1 MNCSRFSFRFPSAR
15 RWGLALMLGIAS
27 AVAPHAGR
35 AQVVT
40 PTPYQSPLFHA
51 GGAPADAADGTGLLP
66 LYSQLQGTPTG
77 LFPAGA
83 SGVPTQIPSF
93 LLGAYD
99 PTQPPS
105 TIGKYYPDHFADG
118 SIYSWSAP
126 FVFIPQ
132 SASTVTVDD
141 SFGAPT
147 AGPPPTSGFTVS
159 PTAGGFVPITGAPGT
174 SGDLPA
180 ATATGGEYYRLPPK
194 ISGTA
199 AWTLTAAAAGSY
211 SLYFH
216 IPDNIADSAGAIEA
230 RSNLVQYVVKTSGA
244 FAQTQTATVSQ
255 TEANSAQFLAGPF
268 QLAQYDTVTVTL
280 QRDATHNQAT
290 TADYLVADSMT
301 LQASIGDVQS
311 TPTAINASAFPA
323 DFAGA
328 NLKYWGIYVAPSAS
342 GAQTTGSTT
351 AGGGNAPPDTT
362 GGAAP
367 GATKILHYG
376 FGNTT
381 STQPDGTPVDANHR
395 IRQLVFFGRQEPS
408 TGSAVRVDDSSGT
421 PSFTTPTG
429 TWNRVTYVAGPP
441 VVNPGAASA
450 TNLEYL
456 VTGAANGGSNATA
469 QWTLTAPGN
478 GAYFLSVH
486 LPGLN
491 TGEKRITDAAY
502 GVTVTRAGA
511 VISTTTPTTT
521 PTLNQATQFGDVLL
535 PSGSL
540 PLLAGDVVT
549 VTLGNGT
556 GNTGAAG
563 LDVVADSITLTSGT
577 GHGAIYC
584 VDGFNGAVVWRYET
598 AASAAGA
605 SAPVFSSPAVVKI
618 NVMTSPG
625 DPNASTA
632 VPPTY
637 ENKLVVIVGDN
648 NGLVYCLDAIGHG
661 DGTSNSQAV
670 DPNTGQP
677 ITLPQPGYGTLGASP
692 INPAG
697 RPAPVD
703 AKGYAPHVGT
713 TNAYWVYR
721 PDATMPKYVA
731 GDGKT
736 GTAGTVKAVADRNPL
751 SDLPVPSAFGTA
763 SPTVFVDPSVAP
775 AAAGTNYTTPPTN
788 ATVYV
793 GNSNGVLYALDAL
806 GVLINAGTAA
816 QYAASGDT
824 FNASQD
830 IRRARNVFPQ
840 VATDAVAPT
849 CQPRW
854 WFTLRGG
861 NAALATSASAADF
874 ESAPALHVTA
884 VSNGATPPVI
894 AYTPRV
900 FIGSAHEQ
908 ESTSNVGRLYALN
921 GLLGPAGNSGRN
933 LLPGTLNY
941 NVAQRPQTSP
951 TDTADWSFPDA
962 YGTDTYT
969 TGLSSNKKPR
979 PALGN
984 ITGSPVVFTDTNE
997 GTATRKTR
1005 VYFAANVGLEVP
1017 KGSTGK
1023 TPAPRPDAAQTGRV
1037 WAVNLDGSVGTTT
1050 GTTLTSTATTTN
1062 AWAYPSAWDPNDAT
1076 KDTSPEPS
1084 TPIGAFLHATPSI
1097 GVVQFPLVISNGDS
1111 TLYGHTDASGND
1123 VKGRSVPM
1131 LYVASRGVNDTALY
1145 ALDIDGK
1152 DDSAAAA
1159 LPAAGADKLIYRQIS
1174 PDGAIYQS
1182 SPALVTNPSASGGNG
1197 GAVFVTAGN
1206 TLYDFSATP
1215 ISNPISTEAFPL
1227 VRENRA
1233 FTGFGPLSSPTLS
1246 AADTTDL
1253 PVTTT
1258 TATNPTAFA
1267 YPTNAVD
1274 WVYCGDT
1281 STGLC
1286 HGITPYD
1293 TTYAGQTNLGG
1304 ILPADFGGVST
1315 IDLSSSLRSY
1325 LVSDANAG
1333 STKYGDG
1340 LDKTSSALPVYEWG
1354 QNVYI
1359 RFANVVPPGRVP
1371 ANYVHDQGNTA
1382 AASPANLV
1390 KYYGDGGPVE
1400 FDLSD
1405 TTSGDPADH
1414 ATVPAVLVTALPAKT
1429 LPADGFIARTDTDTD
1444 NNLIDGE
1451 APPTQWIA
1459 AYTYAIGD
1467 GSARRNT
1474 PGGQRQVIN
1483 ARQIVHVFTY
1493 DGTAFTDT
1501 GATVTLA
1508 ASTTN
1513 GGPKSVFDPATG
1525 KYTFGPNPIQD
1536 SIQPVEQ
1543 PKFGILN
1550 PIGLRAGGLP
1560 LSLNN
1565 TPVTNAAEIGDEVG
1579 PFRGI
1584 KSNTQPLLDGTDPLA
1599 LEALANG
1606 NDIPVAAPTSTTGGG
1621 KKGGGGIGNPTQR
1634 LASAAAAPA
1643 TTHHTVVTATGL
1655 IPHNGGGDNSDFSTN
1670 APPTGTL
1677 GNADARGLS
1686 ALNFGSPD
1694 QPYAADVF
1702 DRSALGLVGKS
1713 LSLKMY
1719 TPNGAGGGLF
1729 WNDNTPNTTGHDSVV
1744 NFLPW
1749 ETPPATYRVGQA
1761 NTSPDYP
1768 DIASQN
1774 VTATLYPQG
1783 GGGGDLGSDGV
1794 TPTVATPG
1802 ATLQGRTVYASPLQV
1817 HVNVPHYQPANQQ
1830 LYDKTTAGGG
1840 YSAVGEIS
1848 PSGIVSASDTVFP
1861 MGYVTTK
1868 RIYAANI
1875 SGRFQDGTAYRDIRV
1890 YTGVPIDM
1898 STSIANP
1905 TTDIGKVP
1913 GAFGIQLGPFSP
1925 IGEFTPYN
1933 TATFAQNYQPV
1944 TANNNGNV
1952 NLLNVH
1958 FDQQYYAQG
1967 PNNTLVSTP
1976 LMLVASALDPLSAIP
1991 AYDTTGVTGPR
2002 SATFNSVAEL
2012 PFLVRSSLDPDLVAA
2027 YGINPGIAADARLKA
2042 FYPSA
2047 TFHKPLPG
2055 SDTPTVLTVPDVPA
2069 VNTAGPPFS
2078 LYLTADKPVIVA
2090 GKVSAVDN
2098 NPKSPTYNLFIPATA
2113 PPFVSVGIPF
2123 GTPVGT
2129 YSQTLRL
2136 FEGRDVSGYTTYNT
2150 GSGSYNPLYP
2160 PQYGGSVG
2168 GLVAPTSTPDSIL
2181 YPGLQPLSTTGT
2193 VVKATVLEDRMTD
2206 GNTAG
2211 ALPQGD
2217 TTPAGTNAANNPI
2230 STPDFAPAAFRDP
2243 ASGQLSLYW
2252 TSGRLGGG
2260 NYGIYG
2266 AEGPFKAGNGTTS
2279 GYYYPNDAAHNWW
2292 YSIGGYSGTA
2302 STTSYL
2308 PVLPAGG
2315 QPTGTHS
2322 GLTVAQDP
2330 ATNSPSVYAFD
2341 VNVSGTMPYNNT
2353 LYSYTVT
2360 PATGAFT
2367 SSLPI
2372 TNDSSQV
2379 KYGVKGLSTKG
2390 SGFTN
2395 NLWAFWTAST
2405 RGRTAIYYNSQSSA
2419 GTWIPASG
2427 APTAGLL
2434 PIPAGLTAVADAG
2447 PILLNAPVVGTN
2459 GTATLQP
2466 TLEVTYSGTGP
2477 DGGVNLY
2484 AGRYQPDAVTA
2495 SKLDPVPFPQVTEI
2509 LAAQPGG
2516 WFQARD
2522 VAWSRTSALNVY
2534 AQSTVGNVTSTTPLL
2549 YDARGKPLFSRAVF
2563 DRASGLLVL
2572 TGVPVPLI
2580 GAANG
2585 APQSTTNTLYVDAS
2599 TGRIRFSPALLT
2611 TPGTP
2616 NQNFIGLRATFTPLV
2631 RRITVDTRA
2640 DTGVT
2645 TFLDT
2650 ALKTNDGPGLTDVE
2664 TDRRWYFWRKSAV
2677 STDTHSATIYDKT
2690 QRLTVYLPTPIALS
2704 GTPAKPVVTVML
2716 GTTDISAFVD
2726 VDYSRGR
2733 IYFPISAGG
2742 TYTEGQ
2748 AATVT
2753 YTDATGTSK
2762 TVTDNVYWQDE
2773 IRAGDL
2779 TATPNGS
2786 ADGIAHSVDYAVPID
2801 TVVNENNVAAFLDP
2815 YAGVASEHKVWLFW
2829 NSTRNGTADIYTE
2842 TINPRFAP

>member
-429 TWNRVTYVAGPP
+429 TWNRVTYAAGPP

-456 VTGAANGGSNATA
+456 ETAPANGGSSATA
-469 QWTLTAPGN
+469 QWTLPAPGN

-511 VISTTTPTTT
+511 VISTTTTT
-521 PTLNQATQFGDVLL
+521 LSQATQFGDVLL

-556 GNTGAAG
+556 GNTGATG

-625 DPNASTA
+625 DPNANPVVA
-632 VPPTY
+632 PTY

-721 PDATMPKYVA
+721 PDATMPK
-731 GDGKT
+731 DLT
-736 GTAGTVKAVADRNPL
+736 TKAPRLDPADPTHKRILRLPDR
-751 SDLPVPSAFGTA
+751 DLPVPVAFGTA

-775 AAAGTNYTTPPTN
+775 AAAGTTYTTPPTN

-874 ESAPALHVTA
+874 ESAPALHITA

-984 ITGSPVVFTDTNE
+984 ITGSPVVFTDVNE
-997 GTATRKTR
+997 GTAARKTR

-1050 GTTLTSTATTTN
+1050 GTTAVTSTATTTN

-1097 GVVQFPLVISNGDS
+1097 GVVQFPLVISNGDT
-1111 TLYGHTDASGND
+1111 TLYGHTDASGSD

-1152 DDSAAAA
+1152 DDSTAATT
-1159 LPAAGADKLIYRQIS
+1159 PGGAGADKLIYRQIS

-1215 ISNPISTEAFPL
+1215 ISNPIPTEAFPL

-1267 YPTNAVD
+1267 YLTNAVD

-1315 IDLSSSLRSY
+1315 IDLSSALRSY

-1333 STKYGDG
+1333 STKYTDR
-1340 LDKTSSALPVYEWG
+1340 LDNGSTALPVYEWG

-1414 ATVPAVLVTALPAKT
+1414 ATVPAVLVTALAAKT

-1513 GGPKSVFDPATG
+1513 GGPKSVVDPKTG
-1525 KYTFGPNPIQD
+1525 NSTFGPTPIQN

-1579 PFRGI
+1579 PFRGVA
-1584 KSNTQPLLDGTDPLA
+1584 SLLDSSDTYA

-1634 LASAAAAPA
+1634 LASAVAAPT

-1655 IPHNGGGDNSDFSTN
+1655 IPHNGGGDNSDFT
-1670 APPTGTL
+1670 AAATLPTGTL
-1677 GNADARGLS
+1677 GNTDPRGLS
-1686 ALNFGSPD
+1686 APPPGLSATNFGSPD

-1729 WNDNTPNTTGHDSVV
+1729 WNDNTQNTTGHDSVV

-1774 VTATLYPQG
+1774 VTATLYPRG

-1794 TPTVATPG
+1794 MPTVATPG
-1802 ATLQGRTVYASPLQV
+1802 ATLQRRTVYASPLQV
-1817 HVNVPHYQPANQQ
+1817 HVSVPHHQPANQQ
-1830 LYDKTTAGGG
+1830 LYDKTAAGGG

-1913 GAFGIQLGPFSP
+1913 GAFGIQVSQYPGYKDTAAN
-1925 IGEFTPYN
+1925 IGFTPYN
-1933 TATFAQNYQPV
+1933 ATFAQNYQPV
-1944 TANNNGNV
+1944 TVNNNGNV

-1958 FDQQYYAQG
+1958 FDQQYYGQG
-1967 PNNTLVSTP
+1967 ANNTPVAMPLV
-1976 LMLVASALDPLSAIP
+1976 LIASALDPLSAIP
-1991 AYDTTGVTGPR
+1991 AYDTAGVTGPP
-2002 SATFNSVAEL
+2002 ATGTL
-2012 PFLVRSSLDPDLVAA
+2012 PFLVRSSLDTDLVGEGRN
-2027 YGINPGIAADARLKA
+2027 YHLTGVNDPSTGLPLQNLYPG
-2042 FYPSA
+2042 S
-2047 TFHKPLPG
+2047 TFHKPRAG
-2055 SDTPTVLTVPDVPA
+2055 TDAPTVLTVPDVPA
-2069 VNTAGPPFS
+2069 DGTSPFYIPS
-2078 LYLTADKPVIVA
+2078 ATQPHATTNVADVA
-2090 GKVSAVDN
+2090 
-2098 NPKSPTYNLFIPATA
+2098 A
-2113 PPFVSVGIPF
+2113 PPYVSVAVPF

-2160 PQYGGSVG
+2160 PQYGGSIG
-2168 GLVAPTSTPDSIL
+2168 GLAAPTSTPDSIL

-2266 AEGPFKAGNGTTS
+2266 AEGPFKASNGTTS

-2330 ATNSPSVYAFD
+2330 AGNSPSFYAFD
-2341 VNVSGTMPYNNT
+2341 VDVNGTAPYNNT
-2353 LYSYTVT
+2353 LYQYTVN
-2360 PATGAFT
+2360 PSTGALT

-2379 KYGVKGLSTKG
+2379 KYGVKGLSTNF
-2390 SGFTN
+2390 SNT
-2395 NLWAFWTAST
+2395 LWAFWTAST
-2405 RGRTAIYYNSQSSA
+2405 RGRTAVYYNSLSSA
-2419 GTWIPASG
+2419 GTWVPASG
-2427 APTAGLL
+2427 APTSSLL
-2434 PIPAGLTAVADAG
+2434 PIPAGLTAVADAS
-2447 PILLNAPVVGTN
+2447 PTLLSAPVTIGPA
-2459 GTATLQP
+2459 TAPVTVLAP
-2466 TLEVTYSGTGP
+2466 IIEVTYSGTAP

-2484 AGRYQPDAVTA
+2484 AGRYHPDSATA

-2522 VAWSRTSALNVY
+2522 VAWSRTGALNIY
-2534 AQSTVGNVTSTTPLL
+2534 AQYTVGGGTSTTPLL
-2549 YDARGKPLFSRAVF
+2549 YDAMGKPLFSRAVF

-2611 TPGTP
+2611 TPATP

-2650 ALKTNDGPGLTDVE
+2650 AQKSNDGPGLNNVE
-2664 TDRRWYFWRKSAV
+2664 ADRRWYFWRKSAV

-2690 QRLTVYLPTPIALS
+2690 QRLTVYLPTPIAVG
-2704 GTPAKPVVTVML
+2704 GTPAKPTVTVMI

-2733 IYFPISAGG
+2733 IYFPINAGG
-2742 TYTEGQ
+2742 AYTEGQ
-2748 AATVT
+2748 PATVT

-2762 TVTDNVYWQDE
+2762 TFTDNVYWQDE

-2815 YAGVASEHKVWLFW
+2815 QASATVEHKVWLFW

>member
-429 TWNRVTYVAGPP
+429 TWNRVTYAAGPP

-469 QWTLTAPGN
+469 QWTLPAPGN

-491 TGEKRITDAAY
+491 TGEKRISDAAY
-502 GVTVTRAGA
+502 TVTVTRAGT
-511 VISTTTPTTT
+511 VISTTTTT
-521 PTLNQATQFGDVLL
+521 LSQATQFGDILL

-556 GNTGAAG
+556 GNTGATG

-625 DPNASTA
+625 DPSANPV

-697 RPAPVD
+697 RPVPVD
-703 AKGYAPHVGT
+703 AATGYAPHVGT

-736 GTAGTVKAVADRNPL
+736 GTAGTVKAVADRDPL

-775 AAAGTNYTTPPTN
+775 AAAGTTYTTPPTN

-874 ESAPALHVTA
+874 ESAPALHITA

-894 AYTPRV
+894 AHTPRV

-984 ITGSPVVFTDTNE
+984 ITGSPVVFTDVNE
-997 GTATRKTR
+997 GTAARKTR

-1050 GTTLTSTATTTN
+1050 GTTAVTSTATTTN

-1097 GVVQFPLVISNGDS
+1097 GVVQFPLVISNGDT
-1111 TLYGHTDASGND
+1111 TLYGHTDASGSD

-1152 DDSAAAA
+1152 DDSTAATT
-1159 LPAAGADKLIYRQIS
+1159 PGGAGADKLIYRQIS

-1215 ISNPISTEAFPL
+1215 ISNPIPTEAFPL

-1267 YPTNAVD
+1267 YLTNAVD

-1315 IDLSSSLRSY
+1315 IDLSSALRSY

-1333 STKYGDG
+1333 STKYTDR
-1340 LDKTSSALPVYEWG
+1340 LDNGSTALPVYEWG

-1414 ATVPAVLVTALPAKT
+1414 ATVPAVLVTALAAKT

-1513 GGPKSVFDPATG
+1513 GGPKSVLDPATG
-1525 KYTFGPNPIQD
+1525 KYTFGPNPIQN

-1579 PFRGI
+1579 PFRGVA
-1584 KSNTQPLLDGTDPLA
+1584 SLLDSSDTYA

-1634 LASAAAAPA
+1634 LASAVAAPT

-1655 IPHNGGGDNSDFSTN
+1655 IPHNGGGDNSDFT
-1670 APPTGTL
+1670 AAATLPTGTL
-1677 GNADARGLS
+1677 GNTDPRGLS
-1686 ALNFGSPD
+1686 APPPGLSATNFGSPD

-1729 WNDNTPNTTGHDSVV
+1729 WNDNTQNTTGHDSVV

-1774 VTATLYPQG
+1774 VTATLYPRG

-1794 TPTVATPG
+1794 MPTVATPG
-1802 ATLQGRTVYASPLQV
+1802 ATLQRRTVYASPLQV
-1817 HVNVPHYQPANQQ
+1817 HVSVPHHQPANQQ
-1830 LYDKTTAGGG
+1830 LYDKTAAGGG

-1913 GAFGIQLGPFSP
+1913 GAFGIQVSQYPGYKDTAAN
-1925 IGEFTPYN
+1925 IGFTPYN
-1933 TATFAQNYQPV
+1933 ATFAQNYQPV
-1944 TANNNGNV
+1944 TVNNNGNV

-1958 FDQQYYAQG
+1958 FDQLYAVQG
-1967 PNNTLVSTP
+1967 PNNTSVSTP
-1976 LMLVASALDPLSAIP
+1976 LSLMASALDPLSSIS
-1991 AYDTTGVTGPR
+1991 AYDAASVTGPR
-2002 SATFNSVAEL
+2002 SDTFNNVSEL
-2012 PFLVRSSLDPDLVAA
+2012 PFLVRSSLDPDLAAA
-2027 YGINPGIAADARLKA
+2027 YGINPGIATDATLKA

-2047 TFHKPLPG
+2047 TFHKPRVG
-2055 SDTPTVLTVPDVPA
+2055 SDTPTVLTVPDVPS
-2069 VNTAGPPFS
+2069 VNTAGAPFS
-2078 LYLTADKPVIVA
+2078 LYLTADKPVIVE
-2090 GKVSAVDN
+2090 GEVRAVDN
-2098 NPKSPTYNLFIPATA
+2098 NPKSPTYNKVLLATA
-2113 PPFVSVGIPF
+2113 PPYVSVGIPF

-2136 FEGRDVSGYTTYNT
+2136 FEGRDVSGYTTYNA

-2160 PQYGGSVG
+2160 PQYGGSIG
-2168 GLVAPTSTPDSIL
+2168 GLAAPTSAPGSIL

-2206 GNTAG
+2206 GYTAG
-2211 ALPQGD
+2211 SLPHVDAGPAVPASVSG
-2217 TTPAGTNAANNPI
+2217 TTAVPAQ
-2230 STPDFAPAAFRDP
+2230 STPDFAPAAFRD
-2243 ASGQLSLYW
+2243 ASSGNLSLYW
-2252 TSGRLGGG
+2252 TSRRSGSYRIQQA
-2260 NYGIYG
+2260 NV
-2266 AEGPFKAGNGTTS
+2266 PFNNQNTPGYFSPSDPKNDWWSS
-2279 GYYYPNDAAHNWW
+2279 GLAP
-2292 YSIGGYSGTA
+2292 GLVT
-2302 STTSYL
+2302 
-2308 PVLPAGG
+2308 
-2315 QPTGTHS
+2315 TGTNS
-2322 GLTVAQDP
+2322 GLTVTP
-2330 ATNSPSVYAFD
+2330 EGSEAFA
-2341 VNVSGTMPYNNT
+2341 VNVATPPYANT
-2353 LYSYTVT
+2353 LYCYPVT
-2360 PATGAFT
+2360 ASTGALGTAQRVT
-2367 SSLPI
+2367 SDP
-2372 TNDSSQV
+2372 SQV
-2379 KYGVKGLSTKG
+2379 KYGVKGV
-2390 SGFTN
+2390 FTGAAFGN
-2395 NLWAFWTAST
+2395 ADPNLWAFWTAST
-2405 RGRTAIYYNSQSSA
+2405 RGRTAIYYNSHTA
-2419 GTWIPASG
+2419 GAAGDWTQ
-2427 APTAGLL
+2427 TTGLL
-2434 PIPAGLTAVADAG
+2434 PIPAGLTAVADPASV
-2447 PILLNAPVVGTN
+2447 LLNAPVVGTN
-2459 GTATLQP
+2459 GTATLQS

-2484 AGRYQPDAVTA
+2484 AGRYQPDAKTA
-2495 SKLDPVPFPQVTEI
+2495 TKLDPVPFPQVTEI

-2549 YDARGKPLFSRAVF
+2549 YDAMGKPLFSRAVF

-2585 APQSTTNTLYVDAS
+2585 APQSTTNTLYVDAA

-2611 TPGTP
+2611 ASATP

-2650 ALKTNDGPGLTDVE
+2650 AQKSNDGPGLNNVE
-2664 TDRRWYFWRKSAV
+2664 ADRRWYFWRKSAV

-2690 QRLTVYLPTPIALS
+2690 QRLTVYLPTPIAVG
-2704 GTPAKPVVTVML
+2704 GTPAKPTVTVMI

-2733 IYFPISAGG
+2733 IYFPINAGG
-2742 TYTEGQ
+2742 MYTEGQ
-2748 AATVT
+2748 PATVT

-2762 TVTDNVYWQDE
+2762 TFTDNVYWQDE

-2815 YAGVASEHKVWLFW
+2815 QASATVEHKVWLFW

>member
-51 GGAPADAADGTGLLP
+51 GGAPANAADGTGLLP

-83 SGVPTQIPSF
+83 SGVSTQIPSF

-99 PTQPPS
+99 PLRPPS
-105 TIGKYYPDHFADG
+105 TIGTYYPDHFADG

-159 PTAGGFVPITGAPGT
+159 PTAGGFVPTTGAPGT
-174 SGDLPA
+174 PGDLPA
-180 ATATGGEYYRLPPK
+180 ATATGGEYYRLSPST
-194 ISGTA
+194 SGTA
-199 AWTLTAAAAGSY
+199 TWTLVASAAGSY

-280 QRDATHNQAT
+280 QRDATHNQTT
-290 TADYLVADSMT
+290 TADYLIADSMT

-311 TPTAINASAFPA
+311 TPTAINASAFPT

-328 NLKYWGIYVAPSAS
+328 NLKYWGIYVAPSTTGVQA
-342 GAQTTGSTT
+342 TGSTT
-351 AGGGNAPPDTT
+351 GGDNAPPDTT

-367 GATKILHYG
+367 SATKVLHYG
-376 FGNTT
+376 FGNTA

-429 TWNRVTYVAGPP
+429 TWNHVTYVAGPP

-511 VISTTTPTTT
+511 VISTTTTT
-521 PTLNQATQFGDVLL
+521 LSQATQFGDVLL

-556 GNTGAAG
+556 GNTGATG

-625 DPNASTA
+625 DPNAGPA

-648 NGLVYCLDAIGHG
+648 SGLVYCLDAIGHG

-703 AKGYAPHVGT
+703 ANGYAPHVGT

-721 PDATMPKYVA
+721 PDATLPK
-731 GDGKT
+731 DLT
-736 GTAGTVKAVADRNPL
+736 TKAPRLDPADPTHKRILRLPDR
-751 SDLPVPSAFGTA
+751 DLPVPVAFGTA

-775 AAAGTNYTTPPTN
+775 AAAGTTYTTPPTN

-793 GNSNGVLYALDAL
+793 GNSNGVLYALDAV
-806 GVLINAGTAA
+806 GVPYSTKNSTTDPA
-816 QYAASGDT
+816 YPYGDT
-824 FNASQD
+824 FNVSQD
-830 IRRARNVFPQ
+830 IRRARNVFPP

-861 NAALATSASAADF
+861 NASLATSASAADF
-874 ESAPALHVTA
+874 ESAPALHITA

-894 AYTPRV
+894 GYTPRV

-921 GLLGPAGNSGRN
+921 GLLGPAGNGGRN
-933 LLPGTLNY
+933 LVPGTLNY

-984 ITGSPVVFTDTNE
+984 ITGSPVVFTDVNE
-997 GTATRKTR
+997 GTAARKTR

-1023 TPAPRPDAAQTGRV
+1023 TPAPRPDAAQTGRI

-1050 GTTLTSTATTTN
+1050 GTTAATSTATMTN

-1097 GVVQFPLVISNGDS
+1097 GVVQFPLVISNGDATS
-1111 TLYGHTDASGND
+1111 YGHTDASGND

-1152 DDSAAAA
+1152 DDSTASTTTA
-1159 LPAAGADKLIYRQIS
+1159 PAGADKLIYRQIS

-1182 SPALVTNPSASGGNG
+1182 SPALVTNYSTSGGNG
-1197 GAVFVTAGN
+1197 GAVFITAGN

-1215 ISNPISTEAFPL
+1215 ISNPIPTEAFPL

-1233 FTGFGPLSSPTLS
+1233 FTGFGSLSSPTLS

-1315 IDLSSSLRSY
+1315 IDLSSALRSY
-1325 LVSDANAG
+1325 LVSDASAA
-1333 STKYGDG
+1333 STNYGDR
-1340 LDKTSSALPVYEWG
+1340 LDKTSNALPVYEWG

-1359 RFANVVPPGRVP
+1359 RFANVVPPFPTQTTGGVP
-1371 ANYVHDQGNTA
+1371 SAQPTDPRYFLRDQNNTTPASAANPLQVYGN
-1382 AASPANLV
+1382 
-1390 KYYGDGGPVE
+1390 GGPVE

-1405 TTSGDPADH
+1405 TTSSDPADH
-1414 ATVPAVLVTALPAKT
+1414 ATVPARIVTALPG
-1429 LPADGFIARTDTDTD
+1429 DGFILRGDTDTD
-1444 NNLIDGE
+1444 NNLVTSE
-1451 APPTQWIA
+1451 ATGRQWIG

-1483 ARQIVHVFTY
+1483 ARQIVHVFTTT
-1493 DGTAFTDT
+1493 DGTTFTDT
-1501 GATVTLA
+1501 GKTVTLA

-1513 GGPKSVFDPATG
+1513 GGPKSVVDSTTG
-1525 KYTFGPNPIQD
+1525 NSTFGPNP
-1536 SIQPVEQ
+1536 IQPVEQ

-1584 KSNTQPLLDGTDPLA
+1584 KSNMQPLLDGTDPLA

-1621 KKGGGGIGNPTQR
+1621 KKGIGNPTQR
-1634 LASAAAAPA
+1634 PAAAVAAPT

-1655 IPHNGGGDNSDFSTN
+1655 IPHNGGGDNSDFSTL

-1677 GNADARGLS
+1677 GNADPRGLS
-1686 ALNFGSPD
+1686 ATNFGSPD

-1729 WNDNTPNTTGHDSVV
+1729 WNDNTQNTTGHDSVV

-1774 VTATLYPQG
+1774 VTAALYPQG

-1817 HVNVPHYQPANQQ
+1817 HVSVPHYQPANQQ

-1913 GAFGIQLGPFSP
+1913 GAFGIQVSQYPGYKDAAAN
-1925 IGEFTPYN
+1925 IGFTPYN
-1933 TATFAQNYQPV
+1933 ATFAQNYQPV

-1958 FDQQYYAQG
+1958 FDQLYAVQG
-1967 PNNTLVSTP
+1967 PNNTPVSTP
-1976 LMLVASALDPLSAIP
+1976 LSLVASALDPLSAIP
-1991 AYDTTGVTGPR
+1991 AYDAAGVTGPR
-2002 SATFNSVAEL
+2002 SDTFNSVSEL
-2012 PFLVRSSLDPDLVAA
+2012 PFLLRSSLDPDLAAA
-2027 YGINPGIAADARLKA
+2027 YGINPSIAADATLKA

-2047 TFHKPLPG
+2047 TFHKPRVG
-2055 SDTPTVLTVPDVPA
+2055 SDTPTVLTVPDVPS
-2069 VNTAGPPFS
+2069 VDTAGAPFS
-2078 LYLTADKPVIVA
+2078 LYLTADKPIVVA
-2090 GKVSAVDN
+2090 GRVAAVDN
-2098 NPKSPTYNLFIPATA
+2098 DPHSPTYNQVLPETA
-2113 PPFVSVGIPF
+2113 PPYVSVGIPF

-2150 GSGSYNPLYP
+2150 GSKLYNPLYP
-2160 PQYGGSVG
+2160 PQYGGSIG
-2168 GLVAPTSTPDSIL
+2168 GLAAPTSAPGNVL

-2206 GNTAG
+2206 GYTAG
-2211 ALPQGD
+2211 SLPHVD
-2217 TTPAGTNAANNPI
+2217 AVPAVPASGSGATAVPAQ
-2230 STPDFAPAAFRDP
+2230 STPDFAPAAFRD
-2243 ASGQLSLYW
+2243 ASSGNLSLYW
-2252 TSGRLGGG
+2252 TSRRSGSYRVQQA
-2260 NYGIYG
+2260 NV
-2266 AEGPFKAGNGTTS
+2266 PFNNQNAPGYFSPSDPKNDWWSS
-2279 GYYYPNDAAHNWW
+2279 GLAP
-2292 YSIGGYSGTA
+2292 GLVT
-2302 STTSYL
+2302 
-2308 PVLPAGG
+2308 
-2315 QPTGTHS
+2315 TGTNS
-2322 GLTVAQDP
+2322 GLTVTP
-2330 ATNSPSVYAFD
+2330 EGSEAFA
-2341 VNVSGTMPYNNT
+2341 VNVATPPYANT
-2353 LYSYTVT
+2353 LYCYPVT
-2360 PATGAFT
+2360 ASTGALGTAQRVT
-2367 SSLPI
+2367 SDP
-2372 TNDSSQV
+2372 SQV
-2379 KYGVKGLSTKG
+2379 KYGVKGV
-2390 SGFTN
+2390 FTGAAFGN
-2395 NLWAFWTAST
+2395 ADPNLWAFWTAST
-2405 RGRTAIYYNSQSSA
+2405 RGRTAIYYNSHTA
-2419 GTWIPASG
+2419 GAAGDWTQ
-2427 APTAGLL
+2427 TTGLL
-2434 PIPAGLTAVADAG
+2434 PIPAGLTAVADPASV
-2447 PILLNAPVVGTN
+2447 LLNAPVIGTN
-2459 GTATLQP
+2459 GTTLQS

-2484 AGRYQPDAVTA
+2484 AGRYQPDATTA

-2509 LAAQPGG
+2509 LAGQPGG

-2522 VAWSRTSALNVY
+2522 VAWSRTGALNLLI
-2534 AQSTVGNVTSTTPLL
+2534 GGTPIL
-2549 YDARGKPLFSRAVF
+2549 YSIPASGTPQPLFSRAVF
-2563 DRASGLLVL
+2563 DKTSGLLVL
-2572 TGVPVPLI
+2572 TGVSLT
-2580 GAANG
+2580 GAVTGGTA
-2585 APQSTTNTLYVDAS
+2585 TVYVDSA
-2599 TGRIRFSPALLT
+2599 TGRVRFAG
-2611 TPGTP
+2611 GTP
-2616 NQNFIGLRATFTPLV
+2616 SGQVRATFTPLV

-2650 ALKTNDGPGLTDVE
+2650 AQKTNDGPGLTNVE
-2664 TDRRWYFWRKSAV
+2664 ADRRWYFWRKSAV

-2690 QRLTVYLPTPIALS
+2690 QRLTVYTPTPIAVG
-2704 GTPAKPVVTVML
+2704 GTPAKPVVTVMI
-2716 GTTDISAFVD
+2716 GTTDVSAFVD

-2733 IYFPISAGG
+2733 IYFPINAGG

-2748 AATVT
+2748 PATVT

-2762 TVTDNVYWQDE
+2762 TFTDSVYWQDE

-2815 YAGVASEHKVWLFW
+2815 YASATNEHKVWLFW

>member
-1 MNCSRFSFRFPSAR
+1 MNRSRFSFRLPTAR
-15 RWGLALMLGIAS
+15 RWCLALMLGA
-27 AVAPHAGR
+27 AFAAAPLAGR

-51 GGAPADAADGTGLLP
+51 GSAPAPAADGTGLLP

-83 SGVPTQIPSF
+83 AGVSTQIPSF

-99 PTQPPS
+99 PTQPPAGVG
-105 TIGKYYPDHFADG
+105 IYYPDHFADG
-118 SIYSWSAP
+118 NIYSWSAP
-126 FVFIPQ
+126 FDYVPQ
-132 SASTVTVDD
+132 AASTVSLDD
-141 SFGAPT
+141 SQTTPANGNVFAAT
-147 AGPPPTSGFTVS
+147 
-159 PTAGGFVPITGAPGT
+159 GGFVQVLGAPGT

-180 ATATGGEYYRLPPK
+180 ATATNGEYYRLPP
-194 ISGTA
+194 STNGTA
-199 AWTLTAAAAGSY
+199 AWTLAATTGGSY
-211 SLYFH
+211 SVYFH
-216 IPDNIADSAGAIEA
+216 IPENIADSLGVTEI
-230 RSNLVQYVVKTSGA
+230 RSNLVTYTVTTTGA
-244 FAQTQTATVSQ
+244 SSQTVTAVVSQ

-268 QLAQYDTVTVTL
+268 QLAANDTVTVTL
-280 QRDATHNQAT
+280 QRDATHNT
-290 TADYLVADSMT
+290 TTAADYLVADSMT
-301 LQASIGDVQS
+301 LQSSIGDVQS
-311 TPTAINASAFPA
+311 TPTAINASVYPA
-323 DFAGA
+323 DFASA
-328 NLKYWGIYVAPSAS
+328 NLKYWGIYVAPSP
-342 GAQTTGSTT
+342 TGVQATGGTPT
-351 AGGGNAPPDTT
+351 AGQTLTQTLTQNAPPDTT
-362 GGAAP
+362 GGVTP
-367 GATKILHYG
+367 NTTPILHYG
-376 FGNTT
+376 DPTKA
-381 STQPDGTPVDANHR
+381 STPTR
-395 IRQLVFFGRQEPS
+395 LIRQLVYFARSEPTSNS
-408 TGSAVRVDDSSGT
+408 TVRVDDRDGT
-421 PSFTTPTG
+421 PNFTITPAG
-429 TWNRVTYVAGPP
+429 TTVWHQVAYSAGPP
-441 VVNPGAASA
+441 VVNANAAAA
-450 TNLEYL
+450 TNSEYL
-456 VTGAANGGSNATA
+456 EAAPTNGTSSATA
-469 QWTLTAPGN
+469 QWVLTAPN
-478 GAYFLSVH
+478 GGSYFLSVH

-491 TGEKRITDAAY
+491 TGETRISDALY
-502 GVTVTRAGA
+502 TISISRAGT
-511 VISTTTPTTT
+511 VVSTLTE
-521 PTLNQATQFGDVLL
+521 TLNQETQTGDVLL
-535 PSGSL
+535 PTGSL
-540 PLLAGDVVT
+540 PLVRGDVVT
-549 VTLGNGT
+549 VILGNHTGT
-556 GNTGAAG
+556 TTAAT
-563 LDVVADSITLTSGT
+563 DVAADSIAMTT
-577 GHGAIYC
+577 GSQHGAIYC
-584 VDGFNGAVVWRYET
+584 VDGFNGAIVWRYET
-598 AASAAGA
+598 PPAAAGP
-605 SAPVFSSPAVVKI
+605 SAPAFSSPAVVKI

-625 DPNASTA
+625 DPNASPV

-661 DGTSNSQAV
+661 DGTSNSLAI
-670 DPNTGQP
+670 DPTTGQP
-677 ITLPQPGYGTLGASP
+677 IYLPQPGYGTLGT
-692 INPAG
+692 NHTNT
-697 RPAPVD
+697 APVQVD
-703 AKGYAPHVGT
+703 ATTGYAPHVGT
-713 TNAYWVYR
+713 TNTYWVYR

-736 GTAGTVKAVADRNPL
+736 GTAGTVKAVADRDPL

-861 NAALATSASAADF
+861 NASLATSASAADF
-874 ESAPALHVTA
+874 ESAPALHITA

-908 ESTSNVGRLYALN
+908 ESISNVGRLYALN
-921 GLLGPAGNSGRN
+921 GLLGPAGNGGKN
-933 LLPGTLNY
+933 LVPGTLNY

-984 ITGSPVVFTDTNE
+984 ITGSPVVFTDVNE

-1017 KGSTGK
+1017 KGSTA
-1023 TPAPRPDAAQTGRV
+1023 TTAAPRPDDTQTGRI

-1050 GTTLTSTATTTN
+1050 GTTAVTSTATTTN

-1097 GVVQFPLVISNGDS
+1097 GVVQFPLVISNGDATS
-1111 TLYGHTDASGND
+1111 YGHTDASGND

-1152 DDSAAAA
+1152 DDSTASTT
-1159 LPAAGADKLIYRQIS
+1159 PGAAGADKLIYRQIS

-1182 SPALVTNPSASGGNG
+1182 SPALVTNYSTSGGNG

-1215 ISNPISTEAFPL
+1215 ISNPIATEAFPL

-1253 PVTTT
+1253 PRTTT

-1267 YPTNAVD
+1267 YLTNAVD

-1315 IDLSSSLRSY
+1315 VDLSSALRSY

-1333 STKYGDG
+1333 STKYGDR

-1414 ATVPAVLVTALPAKT
+1414 ATVPAVLVSALPSKT

-1513 GGPKSVFDPATG
+1513 GGPKSVLDPATG
-1525 KYTFGPNPIQD
+1525 KYTFGPTPNQPV
-1536 SIQPVEQ
+1536 IQPVEQ

-1560 LSLNN
+1560 LSLNGAA
-1565 TPVTNAAEIGDEVG
+1565 VTQAAEIGDTVG
-1579 PFRGI
+1579 PFRGVV
-1584 KSNTQPLLDGTDPLA
+1584 SPLASGDTYA

-1606 NDIPVAAPTSTTGGG
+1606 NDIPVAAPTSTSGGG
-1621 KKGGGGIGNPTQR
+1621 KGVDPTQR
-1634 LASAAAAPA
+1634 LAAAVAAPT

-1655 IPHNGGGDNSDFSTN
+1655 IPHNGGGDNSDFNT
-1670 APPTGTL
+1670 AATPPTGTYT
-1677 GNADARGLS
+1677 ADTTPGLS
-1686 ALNFGSPD
+1686 TTNFGSPN

-1729 WNDNTPNTTGHDSVV
+1729 WNDNTNPATAVTNHDSVV

-1749 ETPPATYRVGQA
+1749 ETPPATYRIGQA

-1768 DIASQN
+1768 DIPAQN
-1774 VTATLYPQG
+1774 VTTTLYTRG
-1783 GGGGDLGSDGV
+1783 GGGGDLGSDGA
-1794 TPTVATPG
+1794 TPTPAVAAPNG
-1802 ATLQGRTVYASPLQV
+1802 SLQGRTVYASPLQV

-1830 LYDKTTAGGG
+1830 LYDKTTAGNGV
-1840 YSAVGEIS
+1840 YSAAGEIS

-1861 MGYVTTK
+1861 MGYVTTR
-1868 RIYAANI
+1868 RIYVANI
-1875 SGRFQDGTAYRDIRV
+1875 SGRFQDGAAYRDIRV

-1913 GAFGIQLGPFSP
+1913 GAFGVQTSA
-1925 IGEFTPYN
+1925 FTPLGLFMPYN
-1933 TATFAQNYQPV
+1933 PMFYQNYQPV
-1944 TANNNGNV
+1944 TVNNNGNV

-1967 PNNTLVSTP
+1967 PNNTFVSTP
-1976 LMLVASALDPLSAIP
+1976 LSLTASALDPLSFIS

-2002 SATFNSVAEL
+2002 SGSFNGVAEQ
-2012 PFLVRSSLDPDLVAA
+2012 PFLVRSSIDTDLAAA
-2027 YGINPGIAADARLKA
+2027 YGINPGITANGTLKA
-2042 FYPSA
+2042 IYPGA
-2047 TFHKPLPG
+2047 TFHKPRVG
-2055 SDTPTVLTVPDVPA
+2055 GDAPTVLTVPDVPA
-2069 VNTAGPPFS
+2069 VNTAGPLFS

-2098 NPKSPTYNLFIPATA
+2098 NPKSPTYNQLIPATA

-2136 FEGRDVSGYTTYNT
+2136 FEGMDVSGYTTYNT
-2150 GSGSYNPLYP
+2150 GSSLYNSLYP
-2160 PQYGGSVG
+2160 PQYGGSIG
-2168 GLVAPTSTPDSIL
+2168 GLAAPSSAPDSVL
-2181 YPGLQPLSTTGT
+2181 YPGVQPTSTTGT
-2193 VVKATVLEDRMTD
+2193 IVKATVLEDRMTD

-2217 TTPAGTNAANNPI
+2217 TTPAGTSAANNPI

-2243 ASGQLSLYW
+2243 ATGQLSLYW

-2266 AEGPFKAGNGTTS
+2266 AEGPFKAGNSTTP

-2341 VNVSGTMPYNNT
+2341 VNVSGTVPYNNT

-2427 APTAGLL
+2427 APTTGLL

-2459 GTATLQP
+2459 GTATALAP
-2466 TLEVTYSGTGP
+2466 TIEVTYSGTGP

-2484 AGRYQPDAVTA
+2484 AGRYQPDSVTA

-2534 AQSTVGNVTSTTPLL
+2534 TQSTVGNVTSTTPLL
-2549 YDARGKPLFSRAVF
+2549 YDTAGKPLFSRAVF
-2563 DRASGLLVL
+2563 DKASGLLVL
-2572 TGVPVPLI
+2572 TGVPVPTI
-2580 GAANG
+2580 GAAAG
-2585 APQSTTNTLYVDAS
+2585 APQTTINTLYVDAA

-2611 TPGTP
+2611 ATT
-2616 NQNFIGLRATFTPLV
+2616 QNFTGIRATFTPLV

-2650 ALKTNDGPGLTDVE
+2650 AQKTNDGPGLTDVE
-2664 TDRRWYFWRKSAV
+2664 ADRRWYFWRRSAV

-2690 QRLTVYLPTPIALS
+2690 QRLTVYLPTAIAVG
-2704 GTPAKPVVTVML
+2704 GTPAKPTVTVMI

-2733 IYFPISAGG
+2733 IYFPINAGG

-2748 AATVT
+2748 PATVT
-2753 YTDATGTSK
+2753 YTDAAGKSHTPF
-2762 TVTDNVYWQDE
+2762 TDNVYWQDE

-2815 YAGVASEHKVWLFW
+2815 NAGLTSEHKVWLFW